1 MNLIKKIAK
10 GYGELF
16 GSILK
21 ILFLLVLCVGF
32 GAAVVFP
39 LWKFASSAPE
49 IYTYAV
55 IFAAAILA
63 AVFAAKKIKSNG
75 AKHTLIA
82 LSKFAVVAGG
92 AASIF
97 ILVIFGLKILSIP
110 VLVLMIFLYGMLS
123 FASKKESKNSLSN

>member
-10 GYGELF
+10 GYSELF

-21 ILFLLVLCVGF
+21 ILFLLVLCVAF

-55 IFAAAILA
+55 ILA

-75 AKHTLIA
+75 ARRTLIA
-82 LSKFAVVAGG
+82 LGKFAVIAGG

-97 ILVIFGLKILSIP
+97 VLVIFGLKILSIP